1 MAMGTRGVLAIFA
14 GLLMTAGFVAARTE
28 NRLLGTW
35 LMMLGFVF
43 ATFWSVMSV
52 FWARSNPSMLSSQ
65 VWLSMAAM
73 AASAVVY
80 FGYLGLYG
88 EGLGE

>member
-43 ATFWSVMSV
+43 ATLWSVMSV
-52 FWARSNPSMLSSQ
+52 FWSESNPSPLGSEA
-65 VWLSMAAM
+65 WLSLAAM
-73 AASAVVY
+73 AAAGAVY

-88 EGLGE
+88 EGMGE